1 MLLESLHRR
10 EGILARVSSYIDF
23 PEYPE
28 DLENKVETLEDPD
41 KTRVK
46 KCPELSPRAVSL
58 EYMCN
63 SGYHL
68 SWWETGLVRPPTT
81 F

>member
-10 EGILARVSSYIDF
+10 EGILARASSYIDF

-41 KTRVK
+41 KTSVK
-46 KCPELSPRAVSL
+46 KCNFQQPMSIPRSRWTVIIA
-58 EYMCN
+58 
-63 SGYHL
+63 
-68 SWWETGLVRPPTT
+68 
-81 F
+81 

>member
-46 KCPELSPRAVSL
+46 KSNFQQPMSIPGRRWTVIIA
-58 EYMCN
+58 
-63 SGYHL
+63 
-68 SWWETGLVRPPTT
+68 
-81 F
+81 

>member
-46 KCPELSPRAVSL
+46 KC
-58 EYMCN
+58 N
-63 SGYHL
+63 
-68 SWWETGLVRPPTT
+68 
-81 F
+81 FQ

>member
-10 EGILARVSSYIDF
+10 EGILARVSSYINF

-46 KCPELSPRAVSL
+46 KCNFQQPMSIPGSRWTVIIA
-58 EYMCN
+58 
-63 SGYHL
+63 
-68 SWWETGLVRPPTT
+68 
-81 F
+81 